1 MHGEKYGVLLVSGRW
16 THQENYALAFEEDPR
31 CRLVAVTDER
41 DVPQQR
47 VALNERLAEDLGVPC
62 IPDLDAALGRSDV
75 DIVSI
80 CAEPE
85 RRGRVTVRCARAGK
99 HVYIDKPMT
108 YSVGD
113 ADAVVAAVRD
123 AGVRS
128 QVFSHIHMPWARRA
142 KRAVESGAIG
152 ELVALHADVLFA
164 KGPAGTASLKGPR
177 RETFPPERFT
187 FIDSKR
193 ELYAMGVYS
202 TGLVRWLSG
211 REARTVYGVTAN
223 YFFREHERN
232 GVEDFG
238 LLALTLGD
246 GITATVTGG
255 RIGWRGHPSG
265 GFLGMHLTGTEGAVR
280 IDPYRPRVE
289 VFADEPAWTP
299 PPVHP
304 MDPMGFWRSTQ
315 RESGAGPKQGWI
327 PLENATG
334 ARSDASHFVDCV
346 ESGRESEM
354 SAADGAAVVEI
365 LMAGYL
371 SAAEGQAVRMPMAA
385 KPFEGRSAGG

>member
-1 MHGEKYGVLLVSGRW
+1 MDDGRYGVLLVSGRW
-16 THQENYALAFEEDPR
+16 THQENYAIAFAEDPR
-31 CRLVAVTDER
+31 CRLVAVTDEKG
-41 DVPQQR
+41 VSPQR
-47 VALNERLAEDLGVPC
+47 AALNERLAEDLGVPYMAE
-62 IPDLDAALGRSDV
+62 LDAALDREDV
-75 DIVSI
+75 DIVSV

-85 RRGRVTVRCARAGK
+85 RRGRVAVRCAQAGK

-108 YSVGD
+108 CSVED
-113 ADAVVAAVRD
+113 AYAVVAAVRD

-128 QVFSHIHMPWARRA
+128 QVFSHVYLPWAQRA
-142 KRAVESGAIG
+142 KRSVVSGAIG

-164 KGPAGTASLKGPR
+164 KGPGGTASLGGPR
-177 RETFPPERFT
+177 EEAFPPERFT
-187 FIDSKR
+187 FVDSKR

-202 TGLVRWLSG
+202 TGLVRWLSSA
-211 REARTVYGVTAN
+211 EVQTVYGVTAN
-223 YFFREHERN
+223 YFFEEHEQN

-238 LLALTLGD
+238 MLALTLED
-246 GITATVTGG
+246 GIVASIAGG

-265 GFLGMHLTGTEGAVR
+265 GFSGVHLVGTEGALR

-289 VFADEPAWTP
+289 VFADEPPWMP

-304 MDPMGFWRSTQ
+304 MDPMGFWQSTQ
-315 RESGAGPKQGWI
+315 RESDTRPRQNWI
-327 PLENATG
+327 PLEAPGRT
-334 ARSDASHFVDCV
+334 RSDASCFVDCV

-371 SAAEGQAVRMPMAA
+371 SAAEGRAVRLPMSR
-385 KPFEGRSAGG
+385 G